1 MRRIILIG
9 ECALDIVFPSTQ
21 NNYPLATLSNLNAIP
36 GGRMLNAA
44 ALLGTLHDNVSYVGE
59 AARDRIGD
67 MIVSFLA
74 ANKVDVT
81 SIDRYV
87 DGDTPSNLF
96 FPVDETHPTESIMIY
111 RRYPSECFDVKWPD
125 VSEDDIV
132 VFGSYFAVDARVRPR
147 LHELLSYIVER
158 KALIINMPGFLKQQE
173 PRITRVMPEILEN
186 LEISDMVV
194 TRTQDLEHI
203 FGTRNPE
210 DCSRKHIKFYCR
222 SFINIDPDRQQ
233 MTFFHDDISVSTPIS
248 RPPISLMWNS
258 GALAGIISSIVD
270 LGITRDTLKRLEPAI
285 LSDIITEA
293 NSMAD
298 TAVSKASIDHL

>member
-21 NNYPLATLSNLNAIP
+21 NNYPLSTLSNLNAVP

-67 MIVSFLA
+67 MIISFLS
-74 ANKVDVT
+74 ANRVDVS

-96 FPVDETHPTESIMIY
+96 FPVDDSHPTESIMIY
-111 RRYPSECFDVKWPD
+111 RRYPDECFDVKWPD
-125 VSEDDIV
+125 VSEDDVV
-132 VFGSYFAVDARVRPR
+132 VFGSYFAIDPRVRPR
-147 LHELLSYIVER
+147 LKELLQYIVDR
-158 KALIINMPGFLKQQE
+158 KAMIINVPGFLRQQE

-186 LEISDMVV
+186 LEIADMVV
-194 TRTQDLEHI
+194 TRTQDLKHI
-203 FGTRNPE
+203 YGSRDPE
-210 DCSRKHIKFYCR
+210 DCYKKHIKFYCR
-222 SFINIDPDRQQ
+222 SFINIDPGTQQ
-233 MTFFHDDISVSTPIS
+233 MTFFHDDISVSTPIA

-270 LGITRDTLKRLEPAI
+270 LGITRASLKQLETPV

-298 TAVSKASIDHL
+298 HAVAKAAIDHL